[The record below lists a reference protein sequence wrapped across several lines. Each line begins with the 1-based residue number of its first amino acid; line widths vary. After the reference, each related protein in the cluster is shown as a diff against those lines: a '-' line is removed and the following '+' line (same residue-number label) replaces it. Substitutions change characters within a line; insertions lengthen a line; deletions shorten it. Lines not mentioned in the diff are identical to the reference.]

1 MTAISG
7 LSPGIKSGFAV
18 AIGVL
23 VALFVFGLVSK
34 LIK

>member
-1 MTAISG
+1 MISSM
-7 LSPGIKSGFAV
+7 SPGFKSGFAV

-23 VALFVFGLVSK
+23 VALFAFGLVSK